1 MFNSIRGVITFE
13 VIAAEPEIFVN
24 YLLESNISV
33 SKVHC
38 KNGKIYGNVYMTDF
52 KEVEKIAVQCNAQIC
67 IYRKKGSIF
76 IVQKYRKR
84 TGLVAGFL
92 LAFIMLVYLSNTVMV
107 IEIYGNEKV
116 SDNKVI
122 SLLNDSGIHIGTF
135 VPNVN
140 LREAERKIVS
150 SSDEIAWIGIRSS
163 GSRIQAEIREMDDP
177 PDMVSA
183 SVPCNIISSRD
194 AQIVEIRNV
203 NMGMLVPMLYDGVKK
218 GELLISGTVEDGK
231 GGVYYAHAMGE
242 IIGRY
247 SEKVTF
253 VQTYIDE
260 RFDYD
265 DRITKKTFSFFG
277 LKLPLYRKQ
286 NDFQQYEYDE
296 TTAYLKLFNMKLP
309 IGIIYSEYI
318 PYRINEVEYT
328 VEQAKSI
335 LEDKIKLYEY
345 NFFDKEDVV
354 VIDRE
359 VSFLEDDDKVSVLLK
374 YTLESNIGIM
384 QEIMV
389 K

>member
-1 MFNSIRGVITFE
+1 MFNNIRGLITFE
-13 VIAAEPEIFVN
+13 AIAAEPEMFVN
-24 YLLESNISV
+24 CLMESDISV
-33 SKVHC
+33 SELHC
-38 KNGKIYGNVYMTDF
+38 KNGKIYGNVYMADF

-67 IYRKKGSIF
+67 IYRKRGSIF

-84 TGLVAGFL
+84 AGLAAGFL
-92 LAFIMLVYLSNTVMV
+92 LAFMMLVYLSNTVMV
-107 IEIYGNEKV
+107 IEIYGNENV
-116 SDNKVI
+116 TDNQVI

-135 VPNVN
+135 VPNVD

-163 GSRIQAEIREMDDP
+163 GSRIQAEIREMDVP

-183 SVPCNIISSRD
+183 SVPCNVISSKD

-247 SEKVTF
+247 NEKVTF
-253 VQTYIDE
+253 VQAYTDE
-260 RFDYD
+260 HFDYD
-265 DRITKKTFSFFG
+265 GRITKKTFSFFG
-277 LKLPLYRKQ
+277 LKLPLYMER
-286 NDFQQYEYDE
+286 NDFEQYEYDE
-296 TTAYLKLFNMKLP
+296 TTTYLKLFNMQLP

-318 PYRINEVEYT
+318 PYRINTVEYT
-328 VEQAKSI
+328 SEQAKAI

-345 NFFDKEDVV
+345 NFFDKEDVAIV
-354 VIDRE
+354 DRE
-359 VSFLEDDDKVSVLLK
+359 VLFSEENDKMTAVIK
-374 YTLESNIGIM
+374 YTLEGNIGIT
-384 QEIMV
+384 QEIMA